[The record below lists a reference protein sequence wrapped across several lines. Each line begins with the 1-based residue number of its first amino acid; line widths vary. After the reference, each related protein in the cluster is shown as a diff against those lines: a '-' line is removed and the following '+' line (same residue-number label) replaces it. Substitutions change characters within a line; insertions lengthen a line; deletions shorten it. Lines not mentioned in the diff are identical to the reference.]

1 MDNPFRNRIVST
13 PWTSGEVEVPE
24 INSDAFNLCCQALDI
39 VRREKHSVSILL
51 TGQTGSGKTHLLNR
65 IQKHLR
71 TINRIHLFIAVRLHT
86 SPNRFWRHLRKN
98 CIESLEK
105 KTRNNRSQLDLIFL
119 RRLFMECHKRTIPMR
134 LLPDLT
140 DHIRYQSDISL
151 STMTA
156 FGNLIRKIN
165 TVDTL
170 AWLKGYSL
178 SEDRLQKTGLP
189 VMENDPEGFE
199 DEAREFIKE
208 LFRLAGPDI
217 PIVLCFDQIEALQ
230 RYPKDEVG
238 LFTFGQAVRTLHNE
252 TQNVLIISCVQTFFL
267 DDLRKAVM
275 VPDFDGMSDFR
286 KHLEH
291 LTSDQARLLIAARLN
306 ATNEDDIQKS
316 EINQYIG
323 NGMKSFLAE
332 GNRTAREVLTYAA
345 SVFDRWSNPS
355 HPSASGDVTSQPED
369 RFLENELNLREE
381 AAMKRMTPD
390 HLDDI
395 IQGAVPALCHIWNR
409 QCRETDGLSRPDI
422 DMTLKCAD
430 KTTHISLCNQ
440 GSMNSLAAR
449 LRRLLQ
455 QVEAGQGIDN
465 LILIRHA
472 ERRIPSGAKKVNSY
486 IQALK
491 QRGAR
496 WMTPSRE
503 TLSVLDALRSLLGEA
518 KSGDLNNAGQ
528 PVLEKTVRDWVRKAV
543 SEPAWNF
550 IESMFGNTPAD
561 IGIDAG
567 ILLKLIDILKSER
580 VMWLSDAAK
589 TLNQNPETLERLI
602 QPGLHRIGLLEGP
615 PPPAV

>member
-1 MDNPFRNRIVST
+1 F
-13 PWTSGEVEVPE
+13 
-24 INSDAFNLCCQALDI
+24 
-39 VRREKHSVSILL
+39 
-51 TGQTGSGKTHLLNR
+51 LN
-65 IQKHLR
+65 
-71 TINRIHLFIAVRLHT
+71 
-86 SPNRFWRHLRKN
+86 
-98 CIESLEK
+98 
-105 KTRNNRSQLDLIFL
+105 
-119 RRLFMECHKRTIPMR
+119 
-134 LLPDLT
+134 
-140 DHIRYQSDISL
+140 
-151 STMTA
+151 
-156 FGNLIRKIN
+156 
-165 TVDTL
+165 
-170 AWLKGYSL
+170 
-178 SEDRLQKTGLP
+178 
-189 VMENDPEGFE
+189 
-199 DEAREFIKE
+199 
-208 LFRLAGPDI
+208 
-217 PIVLCFDQIEALQ
+217 
-230 RYPKDEVG
+230 
-238 LFTFGQAVRTLHNE
+238 
-252 TQNVLIISCVQTFFL
+252 
-267 DDLRKAVM
+267 DLRKAVM
-275 VPDFDGMSDFR
+275 VPDFDGLSDFR

-306 ATNEDDIQKS
+306 DTIQDDIQKS
-316 EINQYIG
+316 EINRYIG

-345 SVFDRWSNPS
+345 SVFDRWRTPSNQ
-355 HPSASGDVTSQPED
+355 SASGDVTSQPED

-409 QCRETDGLSRPDI
+409 QCRETDGLFRPDV

-440 GSMNSLAAR
+440 GSMTSLAAR
-449 LRRLLQ
+449 LRRLIQ

-503 TLSVLDALRSLLGEA
+503 TLSVLDALRSLLSEA

-528 PVLEKTVRDWVRKAV
+528 PVLEKTVRDWVRKAA

-561 IGIDAG
+561 IGIGAG

-589 TLNQNPETLERLI
+589 TLHQNPEALERLI
-602 QPGLHRIGLLEGP
+602 QPGLHRIGVLEGP
-615 PPPAV
+615 PPLLYDMGTL